1 MVEKKYEYNLNPFYK
16 YKGRVHRVVDADTV
30 DAYLDMG
37 FNIFTLQR
45 LRIDGFDAPETWRP
59 RNAAENRH
67 GKAATARAKELLD
80 GHELI
85 FTTSKAAGIYGRF
98 GASITLSGGRSY
110 SELMIS
116 EGFEKKDSYDE

>member
-1 MVEKKYEYNLNPFYK
+1 MVESKSTYVLNPFYV

-59 RNAAENRH
+59 RNEAEEIH

-80 GHELI
+80 GFELI
-85 FTTSKAAGIYGRF
+85 FTTSKDVGIYGRF
-98 GASITLSGGRSY
+98 GASITLPGGRSF
-110 SELMIS
+110 SDVMIS
-116 EGFEKKDSYDE
+116 EGFQKRDDY